1 MEKGGWVY
9 IVTNRPRGTL
19 YTGVT
24 SDLPRRAHQH
34 RTGAVE
40 GFTKRYRLRLLVWFE
55 RHEDIVEAI
64 AREKT
69 LKRWHRAWKFELI
82 ESLNPNWDDLYAR
95 IV

>member
-19 YTGVT
+19 YRGVT
-24 SDLPRRAHQH
+24 SDLPRRAYQH
-34 RTGAVE
+34 RTGAIE

-69 LKRWHRAWKFELI
+69 LKRWQRAWKFELI
-82 ESLNPNWDDLYAR
+82 EALNPNWDDLYAR

>member
-24 SDLPRRAHQH
+24 SDLPRRAYQH

-69 LKRWHRAWKFELI
+69 LKRWQRAWKFELI
-82 ESLNPNWDDLYAR
+82 EALNPSWDDLYAR

>member
-1 MEKGGWVY
+1 
-9 IVTNRPRGTL
+9 
-19 YTGVT
+19 
-24 SDLPRRAHQH
+24 LPRRAYQH
-34 RTGAVE
+34 RTGAIE

-69 LKRWHRAWKFELI
+69 LKRWQRAWKFELI
-82 ESLNPNWDDLYAR
+82 EALNPNWDDLYAR

>member
-24 SDLPRRAHQH
+24 SDLPRRAYQH
-34 RTGAVE
+34 RTGAAE

-55 RHEDIVEAI
+55 RHEDIGEAI
-64 AREKT
+64 TREKT
-69 LKRWHRAWKFELI
+69 LKRWHRTWKFELI
-82 ESLNPNWDDLYAR
+82 EALNPDWDDLYAR

>member
-24 SDLPRRAHQH
+24 SDLPRRAYQH

-69 LKRWHRAWKFELI
+69 LKRWQRAWKFELI
-82 ESLNPNWDDLYAR
+82 EALNPNWDDLYAR